1 MHLDPEVREVL
12 ELLHNEGSFPEID
25 PFVSFEHIDRVPPAS
40 AMEAEMQQSAE
51 LLVRE
56 QQNLVADGIDASQ
69 AFTDQFCALIEKGLS
84 RSSVCKAMGIDYRKF
99 QNAIALWR
107 QGEPDKPSRA
117 AAPKEV
123 VRWAAQK
130 RHWEKLDRFFTT
142 VGAEEARLE
151 NRLLDPQVS
160 AATHPDNPDLKVGQW
175 LLERRFSR
183 NWGKVSNVKH
193 QGKPDKDER
202 SPVRITQ
209 NIIATGSLSEAEL
222 EAMDQAHKLAKA
234 AQRLK

>member
-25 PFVSFEHIDRVPPAS
+25 PFAAFAQIDRVPPAS

-56 QQNLVADGIDASQ
+56 QQNLIAEGIDATQ

-84 RSSVCKAMGIDYRKF
+84 RSSVCKAMGIDFRKF
-99 QNAIALWR
+99 QNAIQLWR
-107 QGEPDKPSRA
+107 QGEPDKPAKA
-117 AAPKEV
+117 ASPKDV

-130 RHWEKLDRFFTT
+130 RHWEKLDVFFSS
-142 VGAEEARLE
+142 VGAEETRLE
-151 NRLLDPQVS
+151 NRLLDPQVT

-193 QGKPDKDER
+193 QGKPDKDTR
-202 SPVRITQ
+202 PQVKITQ
-209 NIIATGSLSEAEL
+209 NIIATAGLSEAEL
-222 EAMDQAHKLAKA
+222 DAMDQAHKLAQA
-234 AQRLK
+234 AQRLR